1 MQLSSVLSS
10 CRLCPRHCLFV
21 STVKATHFEGCW
33 VTFPPPKTGI
43 QRRAWLPPVALK
55 AIAAG
60 MPFQTTAKLVGY
72 EFSKMSTDLTFY
84 ALRHRTETIGGKAK
98 DQVAMDHIMGHVSP
112 GMSSVYREEID
123 DSRLKAIGDVINAR
137 LGKPPIGLS
146 KRT

>member
-1 MQLSSVLSS
+1 
-10 CRLCPRHCLFV
+10 
-21 STVKATHFEGCW
+21 
-33 VTFPPPKTGI
+33 
-43 QRRAWLPPVALK
+43 VALK

-98 DQVAMDHIMGHVSP
+98 DQVAMDQVVMDHIMGHVSP

-123 DSRLKAIGDVINAR
+123 DSRLKAIGDVINAW